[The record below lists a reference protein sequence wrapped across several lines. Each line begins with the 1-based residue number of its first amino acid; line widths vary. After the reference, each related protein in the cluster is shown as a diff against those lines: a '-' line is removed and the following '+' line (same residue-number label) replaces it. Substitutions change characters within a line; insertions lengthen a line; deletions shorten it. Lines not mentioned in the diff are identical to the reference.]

1 MNSVRY
7 EPDVGSQ
14 FEIIR
19 RKILDGIGINQ
30 PNHLP
35 SPSSRHRRPP
45 SFRPPATIEHKPPTM
60 PTDKAAYLAAHYLTA
75 DTKPSKK
82 RKRKHHASQGDGLVI
97 ADDDDW
103 GASSS
108 RRGND
113 DDDDGPAV
121 VAGTSSEFRRSKKSG
136 WKTVGAPVP
145 SDTKDRRDA
154 DAEAAAAADAVLAAA
169 AAETAAARAE
179 DDAAPVVEGADDVE
193 LLADGTHAG
202 LQTAAAVTAQQEKR
216 RKRERAELA
225 QLEAE
230 RRAAGDE
237 EHEVVLRDATG
248 RRVDLAMRRAEVRRA
263 AVEAERAEEAKA
275 RLLKGEV
282 QADQARRRREALSD
296 AALMPLARRA
306 DDQEMNQEMKAQ
318 ERWNDPMAQFV
329 TQDEA
334 GAGGKPR
341 KGVKGRQPLYKGAA
355 PPNRYGIK
363 PGYRWDGVDRGTGF
377 EGERFKAINR
387 RERNKALDYSWQT
400 DM

>member
-1 MNSVRY
+1 
-7 EPDVGSQ
+7 
-14 FEIIR
+14 
-19 RKILDGIGINQ
+19 
-30 PNHLP
+30 
-35 SPSSRHRRPP
+35 
-45 SFRPPATIEHKPPTM
+45 M

-82 RKRKHHASQGDGLVI
+82 RKRKHHASQSDGLVI

-108 RRGND
+108 RHGND
-113 DDDDGPAV
+113 DDEDGPAI

-136 WKTVGAPVP
+136 WKTVGAPIP
-145 SDTKDRRDA
+145 SDTKDKRDA
-154 DAEAAAAADAVLAAA
+154 AAVAADAVLAAA

-179 DDAAPVVEGADDVE
+179 DDAAPVVEGVDGEEAANDVE
-193 LLADGTHAG
+193 MLADGTHAG

-237 EHEVVLRDATG
+237 EQEVVLRDATG
-248 RRVDLAMRRAEVRRA
+248 RRVDLAMRRAEARRA
-263 AVEAERAEEAKA
+263 AAEAERAEEAKA

-282 QADQARRRREALSD
+282 QADQARQRREALSD

-306 DDQEMNQEMKAQ
+306 DDEEMNREMKAQ

-329 TQDEA
+329 TQDE
-334 GAGGKPR
+334 GGGKPR
-341 KGVKGRQPLYKGAA
+341 KGVKGRRPVYKGAA

-377 EGERFKAINR
+377 EAERFKAINR

-400 DM
+400 DV